1 MRAAPLIPCGRSPM
15 PPVFHRGTTSSA
27 EVNLKSRHRRAR
39 EFAPVIV
46 HQHAATE
53 NLPRFVF
60 GERVGRR
67 PRARGGGPSRRI
79 VPNRNANL
87 SAMPGRPSPTHPS
100 AAMRSIALP
109 PGLLGTGAITAA
121 IVTGLRSESGPRPA
135 IPPLPCAPPTSRSS
149 TPATRW
155 SSPSASLPD
164 APSSRSWPV
173 SPCIASRTRL
183 SAPRSPPVSIALP
196 APTAGTPL
204 PRASGESGTAG
215 RPRAQRGPSART
227 ALPPIKSKP
236 NSLANLRLA
245 RPPPSR
251 SHRPS

>member
-121 IVTGLRSESGPRPA
+121 IVTGLRSGSGPRPA
-135 IPPLPCAPPTSRSS
+135 IPPSPCAPPTSRSS

-155 SSPSASLPD
+155 SSPSASLPAGFSLHRVANPPER
-164 APSSRSWPV
+164 AP
-173 SPCIASRTRL
+173 L
-183 SAPRSPPVSIALP
+183 APGQHRVAGANRRDPSPPRVRRI
-196 APTAGTPL
+196 
-204 PRASGESGTAG
+204 RNSG
-215 RPRAQRGPSART
+215 
-227 ALPPIKSKP
+227 
-236 NSLANLRLA
+236 
-245 RPPPSR
+245 
-251 SHRPS
+251 